1 MPTMVLGDDPAHN
14 VTILDVAGKPIE
26 WNGDVRQYCRYLA
39 YLLNFPS
46 FQDYVAAGSEAETV
60 VRDSKDEQR
69 DSDQYL
75 VSGFIQ
81 QLIVP
86 D

>member
-39 YLLNFPS
+39 YLLNFL
-46 FQDYVAAGSEAETV
+46 FFLGLRGCRVGG
-60 VRDSKDEQR
+60 RDCRQR
-69 DSDQYL
+69 
-75 VSGFIQ
+75 Q
-81 QLIVP
+81 QGRTEGLRSVFGQWVHSIVNCA
-86 D
+86 